1 MTELSQHAD
10 LLRELGTNLGL
21 LGVLVLGYAMLDP
34 QSVARPARGPRIWLL
49 GLVFGLSS
57 VLAQLSPLLLA
68 EGVKVDARAVVLGLA
83 GAYIPLP
90 GALLATL
97 LSCAYRLQVGGVGAW
112 FGVLAMLVAVLL
124 GWLWEHGRLPLPRA
138 RLPWLLSLGL
148 AVAASSLGLTW
159 MLPGGVGPDL
169 ASRLA
174 LPVLLV
180 FGLGTVALG
189 SLLDL
194 VVAHGADVR
203 ALQQALHEREIGEQR
218 LELALEASGAALWEW
233 HVGERRIKFSDNF
246 FEQLG
251 YPPDHLDGTQES
263 WRALLHPDDLQ
274 SAVAAV
280 KAGLEPG
287 SPAYVNE
294 YRMRD
299 AKGQWRW
306 MLARGRLVRR
316 GPAGEPML
324 MVGTHLDVDAMRRQQ
339 AALLASHERFQ
350 KIYQTTPD
358 AMGISRI
365 SDGSYVDVNEGFLR
379 LTGYARAEVLGHG
392 SLDLGLW
399 DEPAQR
405 AQLFEEFA
413 RAGLVDSMEITVR
426 RKDGQLLSG
435 LLSVRR
441 LVEQGEDCMLFI
453 YRDVSERR
461 RLLRD
466 AAAAAAASQA
476 KTDFLSRMS
485 HELRTPLNAVLGFA
499 QLMQG
504 SPRLQ
509 GGEHER
515 EREQVDAILQAGW
528 HLLNLINDVLD
539 ISRIESGHL
548 QLQLRPLALQPVLV
562 EAFALLRG
570 QAEMAGVH
578 LEITM
583 PPGSDRWLMGDP
595 VRLRQALVNLLSNA
609 VKYNRRGGR
618 VELGCEPLA
627 EHLLLH
633 IRDTGRGMSAEQMT
647 HLFEPF
653 NRLGRE
659 REAIDGTGIG
669 LVLTRHLLAL
679 MGGSLEIRSESG
691 IGTTASL
698 RLPLAPAPLEAS
710 AVPAVTTPAEPV
722 LQGRVLYIED
732 NPVNQMLVQ
741 EMLRPWPCLDLH
753 LAGDGSEGLRRAA
766 ELRPDLILLDM
777 RLPDM
782 DGKQVL
788 RALKADP
795 ALAAI
800 PVVALSASAMP
811 EDVAQAYAG
820 GAIEYWTKP
829 LRLQQFLVDLRRV
842 LSLPSR

>member
-1 MTELSQHAD
+1 MTELSQHAG

-34 QSVARPARGPRIWLL
+34 QSVTRPARGPRTWLL

-90 GALLATL
+90 GAMLAGL

-112 FGVLAMLVAVLL
+112 YGVLAMLAAVLL
-124 GWLWEHGRLPLPRA
+124 GWLWQRGRLPLPRA

-169 ASRLA
+169 AARLA

-189 SLLDL
+189 ALLDL
-194 VVAHGADVR
+194 VVAHRADVR
-203 ALQQALHEREIGEQR
+203 ALQQALHERELGEQR

-233 HVGERRIKFSDNF
+233 HVAERRITFSDNF
-246 FEQLG
+246 FEQLA
-251 YPPDHLDGTQES
+251 YPPGHMDGTQEN
-263 WRALLHPDDLQ
+263 WRSLLHPDDLD

-316 GPAGEPML
+316 GPAGEPLL

-365 SDGSYVDVNEGFLR
+365 SDGSYVDVNESFLR

-392 SLDLGLW
+392 GLDLGLW

-499 QLMQG
+499 QLLQG

-509 GGEHER
+509 GSER
-515 EREQVDAILQAGW
+515 VQVDAILQAGW

-548 QLQLRPLALQPVLV
+548 QLQLRPLALQPVLA
-562 EAFALLRG
+562 EALALLRG
-570 QAEMAGVH
+570 QAMMADVH
-578 LEITM
+578 LQSAM
-583 PPGSDRWLMGDP
+583 PPGSDQWLMGDP

-609 VKYNRRGGR
+609 VKYNRCGGR
-618 VELGCEPLA
+618 VELACEPLA

-633 IRDTGRGMSAEQMT
+633 IRDTGIGMSAEQMS

-679 MGGSLEIRSESG
+679 MGGTLEIRSEPG
-691 IGTTASL
+691 RGTTASL
-698 RLPLAPAPLEAS
+698 RLPLAPAQQEAS
-710 AVPAVTTPAEPV
+710 PVPAVSTSAES
-722 LQGRVLYIED
+722 LLRGRVLYIED
-732 NPVNQMLVQ
+732 NPVNQILVR
-741 EMLRPWPCLDLH
+741 EMLKPWPELLLH
-753 LAGDGSEGLRRAA
+753 LADNGAEGLRRAA

-820 GAIEYWTKP
+820 GAREYWTKP
-829 LRLQQFLVDLRRV
+829 LRLQQFLADLRRV
-842 LSLPSR
+842 LSPPSR